1 MIAQNREHLIELI
14 DLAIEENG
22 LECDLNF
29 IDVSRVTDMS
39 GLFEFEELYD
49 PETDADVIAEFDEFE
64 RTAFERSRFNG
75 NISQW
80 DVSNVTNM
88 FRMFNN
94 SRFNGDISQ
103 WNVSNVT
110 EMGEMFCG
118 SKFNG
123 DVSRWDVS
131 NVKGMFGMFG
141 NSQFKG
147 DIGSWDV
154 SNVMNMELM
163 FYGSRFN
170 GNIDQWDVS
179 NVTNMHFMFAFSRF
193 NGDISHWNVSGEA
206 NLDGMFNNSPI
217 EWANDYPSWYR
228 IARPVNK
235 AVAWDRDHLKKI
247 IEVAIER
254 NGNEC
259 DLNYIDV
266 SNVTDMSELFLN
278 SPFNGDIS
286 QWDVSNVTYMHE
298 MFKNSQFNGDIS
310 QWDVSNVIGAG
321 SMFENSQFEGDVRHW
336 DLRNVVGTGYREMFK
351 GARCKYDELRV
362 AAQLPE
368 DDFDYYI

>member
-29 IDVSRVTDMS
+29 IDVSQVTDMS
-39 GLFEFEELYD
+39 WLFGFNQFDDETFYDVSEE
-49 PETDADVIAEFDEFE
+49 EFDE
-64 RTAFERSRFNG
+64 AHQKAQKRSL
-75 NISQW
+75 
-80 DVSNVTNM
+80 
-88 FRMFNN
+88 
-94 SRFNGDISQ
+94 FNGDISQ

-110 EMGEMFCG
+110 NMRMMFFG
-118 SKFNG
+118 SRFNG
-123 DVSRWDVS
+123 DISRWDVS
-131 NVKGMFGMFG
+131 HVT
-141 NSQFKG
+141 
-147 DIGSWDV
+147 D
-154 SNVMNMELM
+154 MELM
-163 FYGSRFN
+163 FFGSRFN
-170 GNIDQWDVS
+170 GDISQWDVS
-179 NVTNMHFMFAFSRF
+179 NVTTMLSMFEHSQFK
-193 NGDISHWNVSGEA
+193 GDLSLWNVSGEA
-206 NLDGMFNNSPI
+206 ELDSMFAHSAI
-217 EWANDYPSWYR
+217 EWANDFPTWYR
-228 IARPVNK
+228 DAGLIDCVIAWNREE
-235 AVAWDRDHLKKI
+235 LKKI
-247 IEVAIER
+247 VEAAIER
-254 NGNEC
+254 KGNEC

-336 DLRNVVGTGYREMFK
+336 DLRNVVGMGYRDMFK
-351 GARCKYDELRV
+351 GARCKYDELRA